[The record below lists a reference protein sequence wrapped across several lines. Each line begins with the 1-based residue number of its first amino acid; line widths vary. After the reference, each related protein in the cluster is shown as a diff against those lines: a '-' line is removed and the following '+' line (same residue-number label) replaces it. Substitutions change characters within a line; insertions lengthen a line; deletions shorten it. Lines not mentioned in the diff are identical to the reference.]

1 MSASAAPPPR
11 IWALSDLHTDY
22 PENRAWCDSIAS
34 STRYRRDVLL
44 VAGDVSDDTDI
55 LQRTLRG
62 FVRAFGAVFF
72 TPGNHDVWVRRA
84 ASHPHS
90 LAKLHRL
97 LEMCEEIG
105 VRTRPMFVNGVSH
118 STHASHMSDP
128 TFPIYHRIYLTHSFP
143 HATPPFFSISHRHF
157 FSHRRFFCSGAVV
170 APILSW
176 WHESWDTEAEVEGWE
191 GIPDA
196 HACMSDYFLSRW
208 PTPLDLRTE
217 VNTENKRS
225 HFSRVWR
232 PLSLCVFPYLS
243 IEFEK
248 SQKKKKHKDG
258 PRQVGPSRIV

>member
-1 MSASAAPPPR
+1 MSSSAPPPPR

-22 PENRAWCDSIAS
+22 PENRAWCESIAS
-34 STRYRRDVLL
+34 SIRYRRDVLL

-105 VRTRPMFVNGVSH
+105 VRTRPSFVNGVSH

-128 TFPIYHRIYLTHSFP
+128 TSPIYHRNYSLDPFFP
-143 HATPPFFSISHRHF
+143 HATPPFFPISHRHF
-157 FSHRRFFCSGAVV
+157 FLTAALFFRRRRRADTQLVARVVGHGGGGGGMGRYTRRPCVHVRLFPIEMANAARPTHRGEHRKQKEPFLPCV
-170 APILSW
+170 APALTLCFPI
-176 WHESWDTEAEVEGWE
+176 AE
-191 GIPDA
+191 
-196 HACMSDYFLSRW
+196 H
-208 PTPLDLRTE
+208 
-217 VNTENKRS
+217 
-225 HFSRVWR
+225 
-232 PLSLCVFPYLS
+232 
-243 IEFEK
+243 
-248 SQKKKKHKDG
+248 
-258 PRQVGPSRIV
+258 

>member
-105 VRTRPMFVNGVSH
+105 VRTRPSFVNGVSH
-118 STHASHMSDP
+118 P
-128 TFPIYHRIYLTHSFP
+128 CFPYVRP
-143 HATPPFFSISHRHF
+143 HFSYISPDVFDPFFPTCH
-157 FSHRRFFCSGAVV
+157 
-170 APILSW
+170 APILLHLS
-176 WHESWDTEAEVEGWE
+176 
-191 GIPDA
+191 PPLF
-196 HACMSDYFLSRW
+196 FLTAAFFVQAPSSRRYSAGGTSRGTRRRRW
-208 PTPLDLRTE
+208 RDGRVYPTPMRACPIISYRDGQR
-217 VNTENKRS
+217 RS
-225 HFSRVWR
+225 TYAQR
-232 PLSLCVFPYLS
+232 
-243 IEFEK
+243 
-248 SQKKKKHKDG
+248 
-258 PRQVGPSRIV
+258 

>member
-1 MSASAAPPPR
+1 VVRRPKKPSLFRMSASAPPPPR

-157 FSHRRFFCSGAVV
+157 FFSPPLFLFRRRRRADTQLVARVVGHGGGGGGLGGYTRRPCVHVRLFPIEMANAARPAHRGEHRKQKGAISPVC
-170 APILSW
+170 
-176 WHESWDTEAEVEGWE
+176 G
-191 GIPDA
+191 G
-196 HACMSDYFLSRW
+196 
-208 PTPLDLRTE
+208 
-217 VNTENKRS
+217 RS
-225 HFSRVWR
+225 HSVFSH
-232 PLSLCVFPYLS
+232 
-243 IEFEK
+243 I
-248 SQKKKKHKDG
+248 
-258 PRQVGPSRIV
+258 

>member
-105 VRTRPMFVNGVSH
+105 VRTRPSFVNGVSH
-118 STHASHMSDP
+118 P
-128 TFPIYHRIYLTHSFP
+128 CFPYVRP
-143 HATPPFFSISHRHF
+143 HFSYISPDLFDPFFPTCH
-157 FSHRRFFCSGAVV
+157 
-170 APILSW
+170 APILLHLSPPLFF
-176 WHESWDTEAEVEGWE
+176 SPPLFLFRRRRRADTQLVARVVGHGGGGGGLGGYTRRPCVHVRLFPIEMANAARPTHRGEHRKQKE
-191 GIPDA
+191 P
-196 HACMSDYFLSRW
+196 FL
-208 PTPLDLRTE
+208 PCVAPALT
-217 VNTENKRS
+217 
-225 HFSRVWR
+225 
-232 PLSLCVFPYLS
+232 LCFPIS
-243 IEFEK
+243 E
-248 SQKKKKHKDG
+248 H
-258 PRQVGPSRIV
+258 